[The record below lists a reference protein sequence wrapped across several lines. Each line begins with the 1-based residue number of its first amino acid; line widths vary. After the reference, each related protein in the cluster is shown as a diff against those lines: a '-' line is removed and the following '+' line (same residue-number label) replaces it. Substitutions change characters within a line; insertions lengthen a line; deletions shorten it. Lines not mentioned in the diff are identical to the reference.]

1 MDADVAV
8 IGVGAIGSMAMW
20 RLAERGQKVLGFEQF
35 GIGHDRSAVG
45 GGSRIFR
52 TAYKEGFEYVPLNQ
66 KSLDLWRE
74 LEEKSSNDLLTLNGC
89 LTIGNA
95 QLDSIKNVKKSID
108 DFNLEHEILDRD
120 QAKKYYPQHTL
131 LEDEIMILD
140 KNGGFL
146 RPERS
151 IISAVKVAVSYGAE
165 AYSYTKVLDVIPD
178 DKGVTIITNEKSY
191 RVKKAVI
198 TAGPWTDTLIKSYKK
213 QLINKRFIMT
223 WFSPLQDIS
232 LFEPDK
238 FPSFSRNTKGHTIS
252 GAPIIDGN
260 MVRISNNTKLY
271 EMKDSEEFD
280 KNVRIDELNSVIN
293 SVKSY
298 FPDLNPFPVRSDA
311 FMDNFSPDKNPIV
324 GSVPGMENTIS
335 LCGFSGHGFKYS
347 PIMGNIAADFVEKE
361 GSDDLIDAL
370 SSMRLSD

>member
-95 QLDSIKNVKKSID
+95 QLDSIKNVKKRID

-165 AYSYTKVLDVIPD
+165 AYSYTKVL
-178 DKGVTIITNEKSY
+178 
-191 RVKKAVI
+191 
-198 TAGPWTDTLIKSYKK
+198 
-213 QLINKRFIMT
+213 
-223 WFSPLQDIS
+223 
-232 LFEPDK
+232 
-238 FPSFSRNTKGHTIS
+238 
-252 GAPIIDGN
+252 
-260 MVRISNNTKLY
+260 
-271 EMKDSEEFD
+271 
-280 KNVRIDELNSVIN
+280 
-293 SVKSY
+293 
-298 FPDLNPFPVRSDA
+298 
-311 FMDNFSPDKNPIV
+311 
-324 GSVPGMENTIS
+324 
-335 LCGFSGHGFKYS
+335 
-347 PIMGNIAADFVEKE
+347 
-361 GSDDLIDAL
+361 
-370 SSMRLSD
+370 